1 MKLVYTCSIAS
12 QSRGGRATGWLNQP
26 FSTTAMR
33 QHMKSLI
40 SHSEVHHM
48 MHKQEAGWMWGYG
61 LGHGLLWLLVFAALV
76 IGLVALFK
84 YLSINK

>member
-1 MKLVYTCSIAS
+1 
-12 QSRGGRATGWLNQP
+12 
-26 FSTTAMR
+26 
-33 QHMKSLI
+33 MKSLI

-84 YLSINK
+84 YLSFNK